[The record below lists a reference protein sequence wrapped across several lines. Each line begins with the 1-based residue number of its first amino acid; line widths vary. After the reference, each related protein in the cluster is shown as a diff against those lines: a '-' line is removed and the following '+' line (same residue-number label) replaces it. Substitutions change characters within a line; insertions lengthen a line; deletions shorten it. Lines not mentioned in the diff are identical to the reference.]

1 MDAILSI
8 KGIYATAIYQG
19 IKTIE
24 VRKTAIKHCDK
35 IYLYETAPKA
45 LITGYIQITQPQKVD
60 IETIIRKYLRYTLL
74 TEEELIT
81 YAGIRT
87 YLYLWPII
95 YAEKVKP
102 IEMISKPPQSFCY
115 V

>member
-8 KGIYATAIYQG
+8 KSIYATAIYQG
-19 IKTIE
+19 IKIIE
-24 VRKTAIKHCDK
+24 VRKTAIKHCNK
-35 IYLYETAPKA
+35 IFLYETAPKA

-60 IETIIRKYLRYTLL
+60 IETIIRMYLRSTLL
-74 TEEELIT
+74 TEEELRA
-81 YAGIRT
+81 YAGSRP
-87 YLYLWPII
+87 YLYLWPIFH
-95 YAEKVKP
+95 AEKIKP